1 MWELMQAAA
10 DSTVVVPGP
19 GAPQPSVRQRSSQ
32 WMNQHPVTSMIVRR
46 VLLGVVTIVMIS
58 IIVFAATLVIPGN
71 AATAILGRNAQPAK
85 VKELEAELG
94 LNEPVVSRFLN
105 WAGDAIHGDFGNSL
119 GEGQSATSKEA
130 GPENSVTSIAKDRLG
145 NSAVLVAAA
154 AIIST
159 LLGLLAGVYAAYRRD
174 GFFDTVGSVVS
185 LVASAL
191 PEFVVA
197 IFCVLL
203 FATSVFT
210 WFPAISV
217 LEPGQSILSEP
228 EKLVLPVLALVIVV
242 TPYMFRM
249 TRGAMIEALDS
260 DYVEFARMKGASTA
274 RVAFRHALPN
284 ALPPIIQVV
293 GLNLLFLAGG
303 IVLVEAIFN
312 FPGIGSLLVASI
324 NGRNVN
330 MIQYIVIL
338 LAVFYVLLNIITDV
352 LVLLATPRRRYPR

>member
-1 MWELMQAAA
+1 MQVSQA
-10 DSTVVVPGP
+10 DTPPAPTPGTRERLSRVLADRP
-19 GAPQPSVRQRSSQ
+19 IA
-32 WMNQHPVTSMIVRR
+32 SMVVRR
-46 VLLGVVTIVMIS
+46 TLLGVLTIVMIA
-58 IIVFAATLVIPGN
+58 IIVYAATTVIPGD
-71 AATAILGRNAQPAK
+71 AATAILGNTATPGRVEK
-85 VKELEAELG
+85 LRIELG
-94 LNEPVVSRFLN
+94 LDEPVLSRFWN
-105 WAGDAIHGDFGNSL
+105 WATNAVQLDFGNSL
-119 GEGQSATSKEA
+119 SGGVAQTQVGQEATTTPVTSLVGERIG
-130 GPENSVTSIAKDRLG
+130 NSV
-145 NSAVLVAAA
+145 VLVAAA

-159 LLGLLAGVYAAYRRD
+159 ILGLITGVYAAYRRD
-174 GFFDTVGSVVS
+174 GFFDTVGSVIS
-185 LVASAL
+185 LIASAL

-217 LEPGQSILSEP
+217 LEPGVSILSEP

-274 RVAFRHALPN
+274 RIAFRHALPN

-303 IVLVEAIFN
+303 IVLVEAIFT
-312 FPGIGSLLVASI
+312 FPGIGLLLVESI
-324 NGRNVN
+324 NGRDVPT
-330 MIQYIVIL
+330 IQYIVIL
-338 LAVFYVLLNIITDV
+338 LAVFYVALNVVTDI
-352 LVLLATPRRRYPR
+352 LVLLVTPRRRYPR

>member
-1 MWELMQAAA
+1 
-10 DSTVVVPGP
+10 
-19 GAPQPSVRQRSSQ
+19 
-32 WMNQHPVTSMIVRR
+32 
-46 VLLGVVTIVMIS
+46 
-58 IIVFAATLVIPGN
+58 
-71 AATAILGRNAQPAK
+71 
-85 VKELEAELG
+85 
-94 LNEPVVSRFLN
+94 
-105 WAGDAIHGDFGNSL
+105 
-119 GEGQSATSKEA
+119 
-130 GPENSVTSIAKDRLG
+130 
-145 NSAVLVAAA
+145 
-154 AIIST
+154 
-159 LLGLLAGVYAAYRRD
+159 
-174 GFFDTVGSVVS
+174 
-185 LVASAL
+185 
-191 PEFVVA
+191 
-197 IFCVLL
+197 
-203 FATSVFT
+203 
-210 WFPAISV
+210 V

-249 TRGAMIEALDS
+249 TRGAMIESLDS

-284 ALPPIIQVV
+284 ALPPIIQVF

-324 NGRNVN
+324 NGRDVN

>member
-1 MWELMQAAA
+1 MAQTQVGQETT
-10 DSTVVVPGP
+10 ST
-19 GAPQPSVRQRSSQ
+19 
-32 WMNQHPVTSMIVRR
+32 PVT
-46 VLLGVVTIVMIS
+46 
-58 IIVFAATLVIPGN
+58 ALVGERI
-71 AATAILGRNAQPAK
+71 
-85 VKELEAELG
+85 
-94 LNEPVVSRFLN
+94 
-105 WAGDAIHGDFGNSL
+105 GNS
-119 GEGQSATSKEA
+119 
-130 GPENSVTSIAKDRLG
+130 V
-145 NSAVLVAAA
+145 VLVAAA

-159 LLGLLAGVYAAYRRD
+159 ILGLITGVYAAYKRD
-174 GFFDTVGSVVS
+174 GLFDTVGSVVS
-185 LVASAL
+185 LIASAL

-217 LEPGQSILSEP
+217 LEPGVSILDEP

-303 IVLVEAIFN
+303 IVLVEAIFT
-312 FPGIGSLLVASI
+312 FPGLGLLLVESI
-324 NGRNVN
+324 TGRDVPT
-330 MIQYIVIL
+330 IQYIVIL
-338 LAVFYVLLNIITDV
+338 LAVFYVVLNIVTDV
-352 LVLLATPRRRYPR
+352 LVLLVTPRRRYPR